1 MDAYVYALTLL
12 SRRELSAA
20 QLRARLA
27 RRKFERR
34 EIDDA
39 IRRLT
44 EERAVDDRRV
54 AVAAARLEGAIRQRG
69 RRRVLQ
75 RVRQLGVSAEIAKQA
90 VDEALSDVD
99 EDALLDQALE
109 RRLKGADPHGLDA
122 KAAARIVRSLV
133 GQGFDPRAVYAR
145 LRARGARSDDVKWCV
160 PSAECQVLSAKCRV
174 PSAEC
179 HSALSDCYFAPSK
192 Y

>member
-1 MDAYVYALTLL
+1 M
-12 SRRELSAA
+12 
-20 QLRARLA
+20 
-27 RRKFERR
+27 
-34 EIDDA
+34 
-39 IRRLT
+39 
-44 EERAVDDRRV
+44 
-54 AVAAARLEGAIRQRG
+54 
-69 RRRVLQ
+69 LQ

-145 LRARGARSDDVKWCV
+145 LRARGARSDDVKW
-160 PSAECQVLSAKCRV
+160 
-174 PSAEC
+174 
-179 HSALSDCYFAPSK
+179 
-192 Y
+192 